1 VGSIASAL
9 AIATRWLCPPD
20 SSSGRARTLSARPTL
35 ASSRSACAIA
45 AARGMRFTCT
55 GASVTFWRTVMCRN
69 RLNCWSDALAFNR
82 WRVTSDHRPL
92 GEIMNVR
99 RIYRASAKAR
109 RTLNHQPQTEPTSAD
124 EVLA

>member
-1 VGSIASAL
+1 MPVNDVTVEWPEKLSPFV
-9 AIATRWLCPPD
+9 TV
-20 SSSGRARTLSARPTL
+20 ARVHLPRQNVPRPEN
-35 ASSRSACAIA
+35 
-45 AARGMRFTCT
+45 FEK
-55 GASVTFWRTVMCRN
+55 
-69 RLNCWSDALAFNR
+69 SDALAFNR

-99 RIYRASAKAR
+99 RIYSASAKAR